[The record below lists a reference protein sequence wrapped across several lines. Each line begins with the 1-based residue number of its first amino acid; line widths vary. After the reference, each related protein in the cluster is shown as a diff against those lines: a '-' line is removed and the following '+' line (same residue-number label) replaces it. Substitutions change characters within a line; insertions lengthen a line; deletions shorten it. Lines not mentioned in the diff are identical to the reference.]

1 MMEKKILTMASFNK
15 FDWEIFPL
23 SIVFFT
29 AKAAIRKVEVAK
41 QSTVMWFPEY
51 SFEFAEKYRTLPAG
65 SLERLA
71 SISLP
76 EPKHKR

>member
-29 AKAAIRKVEVAK
+29 AKAAIRKVEEVK

-51 SFEFAEKYRTLPAG
+51 LS
-65 SLERLA
+65 
-71 SISLP
+71 
-76 EPKHKR
+76 

>member
-29 AKAAIRKVEVAK
+29 ANAAIRKVEEAK
-41 QSTVMWFPEY
+41 QRTVMWFPEY
-51 SFEFAEKYRTLPAG
+51 ISRSWPTFGVLVY
-65 SLERLA
+65 A
-71 SISLP
+71 SI
-76 EPKHKR
+76 